1 MRKLIKWWAGFHRV
15 EKILADKSNLSAL
28 EFVLEG
34 NKEYNVRYS
43 INNLSDVT
51 SFESTVFISNHHTGA
66 LDFLAVYPY
75 LSTIAPNL
83 KVVLNKKLLALSPL
97 REISF
102 PVNPISSGIR
112 NDEMKRVL
120 KKHVEA
126 GGNILIY
133 PAGKVASRVNGEIM
147 DAPWRIGIADLIKDC
162 NVKAVP
168 VFVKARNSDF
178 FYTLRNF
185 FPRVSLLLLLK
196 ELEKSSVA
204 EVTIGKPIFFHNKK
218 SMGATEL
225 LNQIRN
231 EVYSLNKIGA
241 SNEYQE
247 SGTA

>member
-15 EKILADKSNLSAL
+15 EKILTGKTRLSAL

-43 INNLSDVT
+43 INNLSDAT

-66 LDFLAVYPY
+66 LDFLSVYPY
-75 LSTIAPNL
+75 LSTIAPDL
-83 KVVLNKKLLALSPL
+83 KVVLNKKLLALTPL
-97 REISF
+97 QEISF

-112 NDEMKRVL
+112 NDEMKGVI
-120 KKHVEA
+120 KKHLEK

-133 PAGKVASRVNGEIM
+133 PAGKVASRINGEIT
-147 DAPWRIGIADLIKDC
+147 DAPWRIGIAELIKDS
-162 NVKAVP
+162 NVKVVP

-204 EVTIGKPIFFHNKK
+204 EVIIGKPIFFHDKK
-218 SMGATEL
+218 SMGTSDL
-225 LNQIRN
+225 LNQMRN
-231 EVYSLNKIGA
+231 EVYSLHKIGEA
-241 SNEYQE
+241 NEYQE